1 QVVQQGAQRLRE
13 GLWVTIFPEGTRVAP
28 GKRGRYGVGGA
39 LLATRTGLPIV
50 PIAHNAGEV
59 WPRYAFRKHAGTV
72 RVVIGPPI
80 DPKGMDVLQVKNAVE
95 GWIEGEMMNITGS
108 AYGHP

>member
-1 QVVQQGAQRLRE
+1 M
-13 GLWVTIFPEGTRVAP
+13 
-28 GKRGRYGVGGA
+28 
-39 LLATRTGLPIV
+39 
-50 PIAHNAGEV
+50 
-59 WPRYAFRKHAGTV
+59 
-72 RVVIGPPI
+72 VIGPPI